1 MTGIVSIKH
10 IYNNVNY
17 KTIISYWGLDK
28 RRYNHCQSMGVLAI
42 HCTFSWVPYLPE
54 ETENFQ
60 LEKNSRTKKIY
71 DGNNKRPYVS
81 RLGTKQDSGQHS
93 NLKISR
99 YP

>member
-42 HCTFSWVPYLPE
+42 HCSISWVPYLPE

-60 LEKNSRTKKIY
+60 LEKNSRTKKI
-71 DGNNKRPYVS
+71 
-81 RLGTKQDSGQHS
+81 L
-93 NLKISR
+93 
-99 YP
+99 